1 MIVGE
6 GFGSSTGENL
16 MLVEGELRSI
26 AGENL
31 MIVEGERGS
40 GTGAYFRII
49 AGELMSVLGAHM
61 DMQVGR
67 VHVDRAGVGI
77 PGVSTVVVVPSWLL
91 VQPPHLLLL
100 LLGLTASSEM
110 AVFEARNGSIS

>member
-26 AGENL
+26 AGENLMIVEGELRSITGENL

-77 PGVSTVVVVPSWLL
+77 PGVSTVVVVPSEELRCL
-91 VQPPHLLLL
+91 VMSVP
-100 LLGLTASSEM
+100 GAE
-110 AVFEARNGSIS
+110 RG